1 MGSIDSLPKD
11 VSGAEEKEL
20 TVLVT
25 GFGPFKD
32 GYPINPSWEIA
43 SSLPKYLPWDRV
55 KDPSHR
61 TSSKM
66 PRVRLLVYPQAVR
79 VNYQTVREVVPPLW
93 DNPDQKIDLAL
104 HIGMAGPTNRY
115 SIERRGHRDGYRHKD
130 VDGNFLED
138 EKRHEREG
146 DEWIWHGTPSE
157 LLTDLDIGDIY
168 QRWVRRSPERP
179 YTDNF
184 LPAQDNGGNGPEL
197 RISEDPGHYLCDFI
211 YFTSLAHLYK
221 QHRPRQVL
229 FLHVPANG
237 APDFIKT
244 GTELATQLLRS
255 MVESEVE
262 KKATDST
269 ASN

>member
-11 VSGAEEKEL
+11 VSGEEEKEL

-79 VNYQTVREVVPPLW
+79 VNYQTVRKVVPPLW

-138 EKRHEREG
+138 EKRREREG

-168 QRWVRRSPERP
+168 KRWERP

-221 QHRPRQVL
+221 QRRPRQVL

-237 APDFIKT
+237 TPDFIKT

-262 KKATDST
+262 KKAADSI